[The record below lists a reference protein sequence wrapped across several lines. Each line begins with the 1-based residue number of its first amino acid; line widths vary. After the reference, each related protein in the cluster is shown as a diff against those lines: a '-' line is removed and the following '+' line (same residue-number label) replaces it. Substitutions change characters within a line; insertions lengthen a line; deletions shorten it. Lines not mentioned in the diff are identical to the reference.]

1 MEIDDPNT
9 PLAPTDPLN
18 VWQVWMSL
26 MLCTTP
32 FTHFATIV
40 VRSELW
46 VAIYHYLNLSCKTI
60 VVKCTLKFS
69 INIGMFYIL
78 VENNNNKNN
87 SPRLTVRLM
96 GQRFWLMSN
105 QNFFSLLN
113 STWTGCSIEYR
124 ASVVLQSQGLNFL
137 LFIYLL

>member
-1 MEIDDPNT
+1 MRVRVVFLLDCLLVLSLLKHKSVN
-9 PLAPTDPLN
+9 AFLN
-18 VWQVWMSL
+18 QKFRNSNKENSL
-26 MLCTTP
+26 
-32 FTHFATIV
+32 
-40 VRSELW
+40 
-46 VAIYHYLNLSCKTI
+46 NN
-60 VVKCTLKFS
+60 S
-69 INIGMFYIL
+69 I
-78 VENNNNKNN
+78 NN